1 MPRTHPW
8 ICVLV
13 SLPFLAYGG
22 ASQERQARIER
33 LEKAVLAP
41 CCYTQTVALHQS
53 EIAVKM
59 RLEIAKWVE
68 EGKTDDEILA
78 TYAERYGDKVLVDPN
93 TLPRSWML
101 LVPWAIVGLAT
112 LGTAWI
118 VWRWQ
123 TSRLIPVAPPDAGG
137 VVLPDISDI
146 DDE

>member
-1 MPRTHPW
+1 
-8 ICVLV
+8 
-13 SLPFLAYGG
+13 
-22 ASQERQARIER
+22 
-33 LEKAVLAP
+33 
-41 CCYTQTVALHQS
+41 
-53 EIAVKM
+53 M

-78 TYAERYGDKVLVDPN
+78 TYAKQYGNKVLVDPN

-112 LGTAWI
+112 LGAAWI

-123 TSRLIPVAPPDAGG
+123 ARRLIPVAPPDAGG